1 MEWIPC
7 SERLPEEGE
16 EVLITIRGSDVIV
29 LKDGETLEE
38 AVIRTRNEV
47 CYVSTG
53 FIGEDGWYT
62 ADGFPCVVEPVAW
75 MPLPEPYK
83 GE

>member
-16 EVLITIRGSDVIV
+16 EVLITIRGSDLIV
-29 LKDGETLEE
+29 PMDGETLEE
-38 AVIRTRNEV
+38 AAIRTRNEA

-62 ADGFPCVVEPVAW
+62 SYYFPCMVEPVAW